1 VKHARWVTTLVGS
14 LMLFC
19 AAAFAADA
27 PVNGPAGDVQITDQV
42 VGAIRAVDPS
52 AARRLQVT
60 TKDGIVTLSGQAYT
74 SYDVAMALS
83 AAKSVPGVSKVLNRT
98 TFVQ

>member
-1 VKHARWVTTLVGS
+1 MKRARWVATLVGS
-14 LMLFC
+14 RMLFC
-19 AAAFAADA
+19 VAAFAADA
-27 PVNGPAGDVQITDQV
+27 PANGPAGDVQITDQV
-42 VGAIRAVDPS
+42 VDAIRAVDPS

-60 TKDGIVTLSGQAYT
+60 TKDGIVTLRGQAYT
-74 SYDVAMALS
+74 SYNVSKALS